1 MAKKSSMFQVVSNW
15 FRRNFSDPE
24 ALGLFFFLLIMI
36 LLLEFFGNILM
47 PVIISIVIAYLLNS
61 VVKWLEHLHFP
72 RWLAFSVVYL
82 FFISLLVVF
91 VIVLLPLLWKQMSNL
106 LAELPKS
113 FAKAQTWLTHIMQ
126 LYPKLFTGDPLTH
139 ITGFLKEQTVKIGQ
153 SALTY
158 SLSSIPGI
166 IETVIYFVLV
176 PLLVFFFLKDGRSI
190 ADWFARYLPT
200 NRGLIR
206 TVWMEVN
213 NKIAAYVRGRVMEVI
228 IVALAS
234 MISFGLLGM
243 QYAFLI
249 GALVGVSV
257 IVPYLGA
264 IIVTVPVVIIA
275 LMQWGFNAHF
285 GYVII
290 TYGVIIALD
299 ANVLFPLLFSET
311 MDLHPIVI
319 ILSVLVFGGI
329 WGFWGVF
336 FAIPLATL
344 VNAVL
349 NAWPQVRL
357 PEDREGASV
366 SNS

>member
-1 MAKKSSMFQVVSNW
+1 MFKVVSNW

-24 ALGLFFFLLIMI
+24 ALGLFFFLLITF

-47 PVIISIVIAYLLNS
+47 PVIVSIVLAYLLNS
-61 VVKWLEHLHFP
+61 VVKWLQRLRFP
-72 RWLAFSVVYL
+72 RWLAFWVVFLL
-82 FFISLLVVF
+82 FLGLLVVF
-91 VIVLLPLLWKQMSNL
+91 IVVLLPLLWKQTSNL

-113 FAKAQTWLTHIMQ
+113 FTKLQTLLTHTMQ
-126 LYPKLFTGDPLTH
+126 RYPKLFTGDPLTH
-139 ITGFLKEQTVKIGQ
+139 VSVFLKEQTVKLGQ

-166 IETVIYFVLV
+166 IETLVYFVLV
-176 PLLVFFFLKDGRSI
+176 PLLVFFFLKDGSTI
-190 ADWFARYLPT
+190 ADWFSRYLPT
-200 NRGLIR
+200 NRGLIQ
-206 TVWMEVN
+206 TVWLEVN
-213 NKIAAYVRGRVMEVI
+213 NKIAAYVRGRVVEVI

-234 MISFGLLGM
+234 MITFGLLGM

-249 GALVGVSV
+249 GALVGISV

-264 IIVTVPVVIIA
+264 IVVTVPVVIIA
-275 LMQWGFNAHF
+275 LMQWGFTAQF

-290 TYGVIIALD
+290 AYSVIIALD
-299 ANVLFPLLFSET
+299 ANLLFPLLFSET

-344 VNAVL
+344 VNAIL
-349 NAWPQVRL
+349 NAWPQSRL
-357 PEDREGASV
+357 PEERENASV